1 MDEDARKVHD
11 SLHANAKV
19 FAPRKPASQPS
30 SARLS
35 TIGTIANSFRSAS
48 SRYSPKGKRKER
60 VPVGGF
66 GARETM
72 DLRCGVHVSL
82 EEHAK
87 SRGGSPISFR
97 TGSPGIL
104 RPTIKQQGS
113 RKGSTFT
120 SLSPGRRAS
129 CRKLSTTKSRQPTIM
144 LEASTYGEEKRRQ
157 DMARALSDEA
167 TPVRTG
173 GPDQALSDRMIRLER
188 KFDQIERLLTANL
201 QSPNPRS
208 GAPDTPLSASAPSP
222 NISLSLLA

>member
-1 MDEDARKVHD
+1 
-11 SLHANAKV
+11 
-19 FAPRKPASQPS
+19 
-30 SARLS
+30 
-35 TIGTIANSFRSAS
+35 
-48 SRYSPKGKRKER
+48 
-60 VPVGGF
+60 
-66 GARETM
+66 
-72 DLRCGVHVSL
+72 
-82 EEHAK
+82 
-87 SRGGSPISFR
+87 
-97 TGSPGIL
+97 
-104 RPTIKQQGS
+104 
-113 RKGSTFT
+113 
-120 SLSPGRRAS
+120 
-129 CRKLSTTKSRQPTIM
+129 M